1 MRMVREEAAA
11 CGAWDTETPR
21 LAERIAKSWPVV
33 RTDLWHGGRRT
44 VFKFKGHE
52 AWVVEPPPV
61 VEPAAGM
68 PENGEEHIL
77 GVQANL
83 WSEFLKTSEDFEY
96 QLLPRMSAAS
106 EIQWCA
112 ADNKDYDRF
121 RKSLDHMVRIYDK
134 LGFVYCKALWG
145 KIGLPGHEIP
155 ARSQE
160 ELDTLDFNKV
170 PFMEE

>member
-1 MRMVREEAAA
+1 MRR
-11 CGAWDTETPR
+11 R
-21 LAERIAKSWPVV
+21 SRILNPVV
-33 RTDLWHGGRRT
+33 ILIVIFIIILLAIAGTLLFLH
-44 VFKFKGHE
+44 FKKKNEKDPAGS
-52 AWVVEPPPV
+52 PGY
-61 VEPAAGM
+61 EPAAGM